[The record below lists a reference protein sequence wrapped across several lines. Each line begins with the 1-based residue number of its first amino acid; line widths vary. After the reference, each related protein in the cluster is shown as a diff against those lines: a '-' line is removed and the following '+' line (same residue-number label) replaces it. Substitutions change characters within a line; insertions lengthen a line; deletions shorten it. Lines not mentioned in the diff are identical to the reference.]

1 MQQKCY
7 EKLKKLLDRRLEAV
21 YHKVTLKVTG
31 GGEMILVNELKGRII
46 ANGLTQ
52 AQMADILGITP
63 KTFHLKM
70 KKGVFDSDEIEQMIS
85 ILKIENPVD
94 IFFAKKVT

>member
-1 MQQKCY
+1 
-7 EKLKKLLDRRLEAV
+7 
-21 YHKVTLKVTG
+21 
-31 GGEMILVNELKGRII
+31 MILVNELKGRII

-52 AQMADILGITP
+52 AQVADKLGMVP

-70 KKGVFDSDEIEQMIS
+70 KKGVFDSDEIEQMIEM
-85 ILKIENPVD
+85 LNIENPMD

>member
-1 MQQKCY
+1 M
-7 EKLKKLLDRRLEAV
+7 

-85 ILKIENPVD
+85 ILKIENPVE